1 MGSPRIDQTGLVPT
15 YDRGADVA
23 GAPTDATQLP
33 QPGPQA
39 PAGDE
44 TEGKFKPSDGGASS
58 GPTPLD
64 DPVSKA
70 VTQFQLGSPSQ
81 NASPVDAAKN
91 LRVAGAGD
99 DLNLDVRNDAAHLVG
114 KPVVGDGECYDLADQ
129 VLRNSGAKSAP
140 DFGKVTKSRDQDYK
154 WGTPTD
160 LKDVK
165 PGDILQFRNH
175 EIQIQ
180 TVKKTTRTFPGGGS
194 SVTKEENTVPLERGQ
209 HTAVVLSN
217 DGDGTMRVVE
227 QHVLD
232 HRTGKLST
240 TVRENTLYTREFP
253 PTTTTRTLQ
262 EGNVIIKEETTV
274 IIIVTG
280 IIYAYRPQPRDQ

>member
-1 MGSPRIDQTGLVPT
+1 MGSPRIDQTGFVPT
-15 YDRGADVA
+15 FAGSDVA
-23 GAPTDATQLP
+23 GTPADAAQLP
-33 QPGPQA
+33 QPVPQA
-39 PAGDE
+39 PAGDGID
-44 TEGKFKPSDGGASS
+44 GKLTSSDSGAS
-58 GPTPLD
+58 PAARPLD

-70 VTQFQLGSPSQ
+70 VTQIQLGSPQQ

-91 LRVAGAGD
+91 LRVADAGD
-99 DLNLDVRNDAAHLVG
+99 DLNLEVRNDAAHLVG

-140 DFGKVTKSRDQDYK
+140 DFGKVTKSKDQDYK
-154 WGTPTD
+154 WGTPVAD

-175 EIQIQ
+175 EIKIN
-180 TVKKTTRTFPGGGS
+180 TVKKTTKTFPGGGS

-217 DGDGTMRVVE
+217 DGDGTMQVAE

-232 HRTGKLST
+232 HQTGKLST
-240 TVRENTLYTREFP
+240 TVRENTLYTRDFP
-253 PTTTTRTLQ
+253 GTTTTRSRQ
-262 EGNVIIKEETTV
+262 EGNVMIREETTV
-274 IIIVTG
+274 TIRVTG
-280 IIYAYRPQPRDQ
+280 TIQAYRPQPKDN